1 MNAIHRRQ
9 FIKQFGLTAATLPF
23 IVGLPS
29 LGLAAPAR
37 PRQRLVIVFS
47 PNGTIPAEY
56 WPDETGADFK
66 LKQILTPLNAFK
78 DRLLILK
85 GLSNKVRG
93 DGDGHMR
100 GMSCLL
106 TGIELFPGNIQGGSD
121 TPAGWASG
129 PSIDQEIKAWFQGR
143 EATRTRFGSLE
154 FGVGVTDRADPWTR
168 MSYGGPNQPI
178 APISDPY
185 QMYQKLYGQLRD
197 KENLQSVLEDVRD
210 DLKKVRKLIS
220 AEDRRVL
227 DEHEALVRQME
238 REVSDAG
245 RQKLRVGPPS
255 LEEGVADQNDNV
267 PRLSRMQIDL
277 LVNSF
282 VNDMARVATLQYT
295 KSVGQAKMNWLNI
308 KDNHH
313 TLSHEPDKNSD
324 AVEKLVRINQWF
336 CGELLYLVDKLA
348 HTREPGADGSM
359 LDHTLIVW
367 TNELG
372 KGNSH
377 TLDNIPFVLIGNG
390 FGFQMGRSLKLDNV
404 PHNRLHLALAHA
416 VGHRIDT
423 FGKPALCSSGPLQ
436 LRINRG
442 YRSIRSHASSRHKG
456 DRPGCRRKP
465 SGWRNRSGQRFPL
478 ESHPRSCPARRRRR

>member
-9 FIKQFGLTAATLPF
+9 FVKQLGLSTASLPF
-23 IVGLPS
+23 LMGLPS

-37 PRQRLVIVFS
+37 PRQRLVIMFS
-47 PNGTIPAEY
+47 PNGTIPPAF
-56 WPDETGADFK
+56 WPDQTGSDFK
-66 LKQILTPLNAFK
+66 LKEIMSPLEAFQ
-78 DRLLILK
+78 DRMLIVK

-129 PSIDQEIKAWFQGR
+129 ISIDQELKNFFQSR
-143 EATRTRFGSLE
+143 EETRTRFGSLE

-168 MSYGGPNQPI
+168 MSYGGPNKPI

-185 QMYQKLYGQLRD
+185 QMYEKLYGQLKD
-197 KENLQSVLEDVRD
+197 KESLQSVLDEVQA
-210 DLKKVRKLIS
+210 DLKKVGKLIS
-220 AEDRRVL
+220 SEDRRL
-227 DEHEALVRQME
+227 IEEHQSLVRQME
-238 REVSDAG
+238 KEIKDAG
-245 RQKLRVGPPS
+245 RQKLRVGPPT
-255 LEEGVADQNDNV
+255 LEEGIADQNVNV

-277 LVNSF
+277 MVNSF

-295 KSVGQAKMNWLNI
+295 KSVGSARMNWLDI
-308 KDNHH
+308 KDGHH
-313 TLSHEPDKNSD
+313 SLSHEPDKD
-324 AVEKLVRINQWF
+324 ATAQAKLVKINKWF
-336 CGELLYLVDKLA
+336 CGELRYLTEKLA
-348 HTREPGADGSM
+348 GTREPGGEGSM

-377 TLDNIPFVLIGNG
+377 TLDNIPFVLVGGG
-390 FGFQMGRSLKLDNV
+390 FGFKMGRSLNHDRV

-416 VGHRIDT
+416 VGHHIDT
-423 FGKPALCSSGPLQ
+423 FGKPALCDGGPLN
-436 LRINRG
+436 L
-442 YRSIRSHASSRHKG
+442 S
-456 DRPGCRRKP
+456 
-465 SGWRNRSGQRFPL
+465 
-478 ESHPRSCPARRRRR
+478 

>member
-9 FIKQFGLTAATLPF
+9 FVKTLGLSAASLPF
-23 IVGLPS
+23 LVGLPS
-29 LGLAAPAR
+29 LGLASPAR
-37 PRQRLVIVFS
+37 PRQRLVVMFS
-47 PNGTIPAEY
+47 PNGTIPPAF
-56 WPDETGADFK
+56 WPEETGADFT
-66 LKQILTPLNAFK
+66 LKEIMTPLESFK
-78 DRLLILK
+78 SRMLVLH

-129 PSIDQEIKAWFQGR
+129 ISIDQEIRNHFQSR
-143 EATRTRFGSLE
+143 EETKTRFGSLE

-168 MSYGGPNQPI
+168 MSYAGPNQPV

-185 QMYQKLYGQLRD
+185 QMYQKLYGQLKD
-197 KENLQSVLEDVRD
+197 KESLQSVLDDVRA

-220 AEDRRVL
+220 AEDRRML
-227 DEHEALVRQME
+227 QEHEALVRQME
-238 REVSDAG
+238 KEISDTG

-295 KSVGQAKMNWLNI
+295 KSVGQARMNWLNI
-308 KDNHH
+308 ADGHH
-313 TLSHEPDKNSD
+313 GLSHEPDKNTEALD
-324 AVEKLVRINQWF
+324 KLTRINKWF
-336 CGELLYLVDKLA
+336 ASELGYLLQRLA
-348 HTREPGADGSM
+348 GTPEPGGEGTL
-359 LDHTLIVW
+359 LDNTMVVW

-377 TLDNIPFVLIGNG
+377 TLDNIPFVLIGGG
-390 FGFQMGRSLKLDNV
+390 FGFQMGRSLKLDKT
-404 PHNRLHLALAHA
+404 PHNRLHLALAHGA
-416 VGHRIDT
+416 GHRIET
-423 FGKPALCSSGPLQ
+423 FGKPSLCEGGPLS
-436 LRINRG
+436 LG
-442 YRSIRSHASSRHKG
+442 
-456 DRPGCRRKP
+456 
-465 SGWRNRSGQRFPL
+465 
-478 ESHPRSCPARRRRR
+478 